1 MRNLLDAAPQLASYV
16 PVDISSAYLL
26 RTAYAV
32 ARDYPDLHVAPVSAD
47 FTTRFALPPLIRK
60 GRVFGFFPGSTIGNF
75 SPGEARSLLRSFGAT
90 LGSGSGLL
98 IGADLKKDRDVLNA
112 AYNDRGGIT
121 AAFNLNIL
129 RRINRELS
137 GDFDLG
143 AFEHMATYN
152 EKESRIEMYLVSLK
166 AQVVRIGTY
175 AFEFSAGETTCTEYS
190 YKFALDDFKT
200 LAASAGYACRAAW
213 TDPKAYFGVFY
224 LTLDN

>member
-1 MRNLLDAAPQLASYV
+1 M
-16 PVDISSAYLL
+16 
-26 RTAYAV
+26 
-32 ARDYPDLHVAPVSAD
+32 
-47 FTTRFALPPLIRK
+47 
-60 GRVFGFFPGSTIGNF
+60 
-75 SPGEARSLLRSFGAT
+75 
-90 LGSGSGLL
+90 L